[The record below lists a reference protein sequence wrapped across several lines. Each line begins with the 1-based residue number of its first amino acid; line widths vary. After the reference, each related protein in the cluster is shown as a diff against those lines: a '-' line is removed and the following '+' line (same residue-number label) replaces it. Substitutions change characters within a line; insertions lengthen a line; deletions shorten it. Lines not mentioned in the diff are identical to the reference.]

1 MVQEKTQKR
10 PQAVVIAVSL
20 FALSHAIND
29 IIRIAEVGIPLR
41 ASYFIALTMVWGPVL
56 LVSAATYRGK
66 NWGRMLIAG
75 FTIVG
80 MSYLPWSLPPVV
92 GTRMALVQLS
102 QATLCVAAT
111 FLLFQPAAR
120 CWFRSPKK
128 APMTPAR

>member
-56 LVSAATYRGK
+56 LVSAATYR
-66 NWGRMLIAG
+66 
-75 FTIVG
+75 
-80 MSYLPWSLPPVV
+80 
-92 GTRMALVQLS
+92 
-102 QATLCVAAT
+102 VAAT